1 MSEQSGF
8 PPHFR
13 VLFESV
19 LQTYEKKTG
28 VILAEHPLT
37 VQLHRCH
44 SVESIT
50 TVLEGQAQHLTDFP
64 GGDRIMRSIQNTVSI
79 LTRLSSAAFGL
90 VRQNP
95 MACFTYL
102 TRFCQ
107 TLPPAKAILAGLAV
121 LLVPFLNHV

>member
-50 TVLEGQAQHLTDFP
+50 TVLEGQSQHLTDFP

-90 VRQNP
+90 VTSESDGL
-95 MACFTYL
+95 FHISL
-102 TRFCQ
+102 TRFLQDTPTCESN
-107 TLPPAKAILAGLAV
+107 TRWSRRPTCP
-121 LLVPFLNHV
+121 VP

>member
-1 MSEQSGF
+1 M
-8 PPHFR
+8 
-13 VLFESV
+13 FECFSSRSC
-19 LQTYEKKTG
+19 TYEKKTG
-28 VILAEHPLT
+28 IILAEH
-37 VQLHRCH
+37 QLHRCH

-64 GGDRIMRSIQNTVSI
+64 GGDRIMRSIQNTISI

-95 MACFTYL
+95 MVCFTYL

-121 LLVPFLNHV
+121 LLAVCPVP